1 MTPRLTLISGA
12 YPPALDGIGD
22 YTFHLAGEL
31 AKSRPVT
38 VLTGRQPRF
47 EARPDVSVCGVFDP
61 AVRKSVTALP
71 AAVEGGGWV
80 VLQYNPFSF
89 GPRGINPS
97 LVPALAAIR
106 RKTHSRLAVMFHETH
121 VPPRGWKF
129 LVLFAF
135 QYPQFRSI
143 ARMADAVFVS
153 SERWTA
159 QVRRAGVL
167 RPVVHLPV
175 GSNVDAPTVRREEA
189 RERLG
194 VSGTVLGVFGSAHP
208 SRMMDWIACAA
219 GKLGNATLVY
229 IGKDGATLRRLLDSA
244 VRCVDL
250 GTLAASAVG
259 NALAACDLVLA
270 PFSDGL
276 STRRGSALAALQC
289 GVPLAS
295 TRTVWTDSC
304 LCGQASVFLSEV
316 ASGREAYARMVAE
329 AAAAVA
335 KEESLRHGA
344 RILYEANFSWPVIA
358 RSLVA
363 HLDGL

>member
-1 MTPRLTLISGA
+1 MKPRITLISGA

-22 YTFHLAGEL
+22 YTFRLAGEL
-31 AKSRPVT
+31 AKSREVA
-38 VLTGRQPRF
+38 VLTGKQPGF
-47 EARPDVSVCGVFDP
+47 EAQPGVSVRGVFDP
-61 AVRKSVTALP
+61 AVRSSIASLPDALDG
-71 AAVEGGGWV
+71 AGWA

-97 LVPALAAIR
+97 LVPALTEVR
-106 RKTHSRLAVMFHETH
+106 RKTHAHLAVMFHETH

-159 QVRRAGVL
+159 QVRRAGVQ

-175 GSNVDAPTVRREEA
+175 GSNVDAPTVRHEAA

-219 GKLGNATLVY
+219 GRLANATLVY
-229 IGKDGATLRRLLDSA
+229 VGKDGATLRDLLDPA
-244 VRCVDL
+244 VRFVDL
-250 GTLAASAVG
+250 GTLAAPAVG
-259 NALAACDLVLA
+259 NVLVACDLVLA

-276 STRRGSALAALQC
+276 STRRGSALAALQS
-289 GVPLAS
+289 GVPVAS

-304 LCGQASVFLSEV
+304 LCGWTSVFLSDV
-316 ASGREAYARMVAE
+316 ASGREAYARMVGE
-329 AAAAVA
+329 AATAVA
-335 KEESLRHGA
+335 KEKSLRTEA
-344 RILYEANFSWPVIA
+344 RRFYEEKFSWPVIA

-363 HLDGL
+363 HLDSL